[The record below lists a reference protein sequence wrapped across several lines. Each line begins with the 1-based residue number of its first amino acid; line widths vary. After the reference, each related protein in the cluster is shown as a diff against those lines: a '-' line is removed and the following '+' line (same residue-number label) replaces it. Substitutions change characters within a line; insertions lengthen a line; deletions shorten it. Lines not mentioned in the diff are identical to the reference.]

1 MFCNK
6 MDNVGKI
13 PQLSNIGFVGMSRLH
28 KREEVYEINKISFSG
43 ILLKTNIAIAKNSS
57 LDLGRDVKQSR

>member
-13 PQLSNIGFVGMSRLH
+13 PQLSNSRFVGMSRSH
-28 KREEVYEINKISFSG
+28 KREEVYESNKISFSDSV
-43 ILLKTNIAIAKNSS
+43 LKNNNAVDKNSS
-57 LDLGRDVKQSR
+57 LDPARDFKR